1 MTVMSYNTLYLPW
14 IDTLDRL
21 RGSHVPEAEALRP
34 QVVAEFHCRGL
45 AGGGIQP
52 CREPSG
58 VYQKAGWKVV
68 GENYGE
74 NTSLK

>member
-1 MTVMSYNTLYLPW
+1 MSYNTLYLPW

-45 AGGGIQP
+45 AGGGNPALQRAIR
-52 CREPSG
+52 CVSKGRVEG
-58 VYQKAGWKVV
+58 RG
-68 GENYGE
+68 
-74 NTSLK
+74 